1 MRHAV
6 ATTGLIGI
14 LLLCAGCGSRAQ
26 TTTAHSQAAPRPSS
40 TAVLAILYPEP
51 GAVVSGTKVD
61 VRLSLQGAQVV
72 PQTTTHLSPDKGHIH
87 LSIDGRVISMSYGLD
102 QVVDVSPGLHIL
114 TAEFVA
120 QDHFPFQ
127 PRVVKTLTFTAK

>member
-6 ATTGLIGI
+6 TTTGLIGI
-14 LLLCAGCGSRAQ
+14 LLLCVGCGPRAQ
-26 TTTAHSQAAPRPSS
+26 TATTPSQASPRPSS

-51 GAVVSGTKVD
+51 GAVVSGTKLD
-61 VRLSLQGAQVV
+61 VRLSLEGAQVV
-72 PQTTTHLSPDKGHIH
+72 PQTTTHLSPNKGHIH
-87 LSIDGRVISMSYGLD
+87 LSIDGKVISMAYGLD

-120 QDHFPFQ
+120 QDHFPFR

>member
-1 MRHAV
+1 MW
-6 ATTGLIGI
+6 GM
-14 LLLCAGCGSRAQ
+14 LCAGCGPRAQ
-26 TTTAHSQAAPRPSS
+26 TTAAPPAAERPRS
-40 TAVLAILYPEP
+40 TAVLTILYPEP
-51 GAVVSGTKVD
+51 GAVISGTKLH
-61 VRLSLQGAQVV
+61 VRLSLKGAEVV

-87 LSIDGRVISMSYGLD
+87 LSIDGRVISMAYGLD

-127 PRVVKTLTFTAK
+127 PRVVKTLTFTDK